1 MSEKNEIM
9 TKIETSIAGILVI
22 NNLNIGMI
30 INFFFYY
37 FLLKNIFLNNI

>member
-30 INFFFYY
+30 IIF
-37 FLLKNIFLNNI
+37 FLLFFIKKYFFK